1 MNLEDVRKRLEKLRK
16 QEQELKEEHQRSIVR
31 KEAMLET
38 LKDEFGVSSLEEA
51 NVLKDKLNEELRE
64 SKEQLN
70 DLLILIEKKVAEYGQ
85 TRDIKG

>member
-1 MNLEDVRKRLEKLRK
+1 M
-16 QEQELKEEHQRSIVR
+16 SI
-31 KEAMLET
+31 
-38 LKDEFGVSSLEEA
+38 
-51 NVLKDKLNEELRE
+51 KDKLNEELRE